1 MHNDATS
8 GPRVVIIG
16 CGFAGLETAKA
27 LASAAVDVTLVDR
40 RNFHLFQPLLYQV
53 ATAALSPGDIAWPIR
68 SIFARQSNVRP
79 VMMEIT
85 AVDSEARTV
94 TDGAITL
101 RYDYLVIATGAT
113 HAYFGHDE
121 WEPFAP
127 GLKTIDDAR
136 LLRARLLRA
145 FERAEL
151 CENDQDRARLL
162 TIVIVGG
169 GATGVEMAGAAAEL
183 AHRTLAC
190 DFRSIDPSTA
200 RVILIE
206 AGSRLL
212 PAFPERLSADA
223 ERSLLARAVVV
234 EKGSAVTSCD
244 RHGIAIGDRRID
256 AGTVIWAAGV
266 QALPAYQWFDAPHDR
281 AGRVIVGE
289 ELQLAGHPE
298 IFIVGDTASVVQAG
312 KPVPGIAPA
321 AKQMGQHVARV
332 IAARIAGRE
341 APLPFHYRHQGDLA
355 TIGRNSAVVAIGKLR
370 LRGFVG
376 WMFWSLV
383 HILFLIGFRN
393 RVIVGFN
400 WAWSWITQKRGVR
413 LIPESMSLHDR
424 DQ

>member
-1 MHNDATS
+1 VRMDATLR
-8 GPRVVIIG
+8 PKVVIIG
-16 CGFAGLETAKA
+16 CGFAGIETAKA
-27 LASAAVDVTLVDR
+27 LASVPVDITLIDR

-68 SIFARQSNVRP
+68 SIFARQRNVRP
-79 VMMEIT
+79 VMMDIT

-101 RYDYLVIATGAT
+101 PYDYLVIATGAT

-121 WEPFAP
+121 WEPYAP
-127 GLKTIDDAR
+127 GLKTIEDAR
-136 LLRARLLRA
+136 LLRGRLLRA

-183 AHRTLAC
+183 AHRTLAS

-200 RVILIE
+200 RVILVE
-206 AGSRLL
+206 AGPRLL
-212 PAFPERLSADA
+212 PAFVERNSADA
-223 ERSLLARAVVV
+223 ERSLLARNVIVD
-234 EKGSAVTSCD
+234 KGSTVTSCD
-244 RHGIAIGDRRID
+244 NRGIAIGDRRID

-266 QALPAYQWFDAPHDR
+266 QASPAYKWLDAPHDR

-289 ELQLAGHPE
+289 ELQLSEHAE
-298 IFIVGDTASVVQAG
+298 IFVVGDTASVIQAG

-332 IAARIAGRE
+332 IAARVAGRE
-341 APLPFHYRHQGDLA
+341 GSLAFHYRHQGDLA

-370 LRGFVG
+370 LRNFVG

-413 LIPESMSLHDR
+413 LIAESAPVGDR
-424 DQ
+424 DR